1 MVWSRS
7 ATINYDYIKKTGT
20 VLGAIDRTIVTN
32 AGTGTE
38 TYSFSGSMANG
49 VLTGTLSES
58 ARANPSRRDTT
69 SGASSAPVT
78 LREAAPAPS

>member
-49 VLTGTLSES
+49 VLTGTFSKSERAHLS
-58 ARANPSRRDTT
+58 
-69 SGASSAPVT
+69 SGETAPGSFSSPLT
-78 LREAAPAPS
+78 LR